1 MKCILE
7 YNDYRA
13 FLQEY
18 IQFRRENKLPASNRY
33 FAQKLGINSNAWLT
47 YVLQGKRNLNKQVV
61 SQLVVLLKFTASEE
75 RFFEA
80 LVQFNQAKS
89 IDNRNQWYREMESVR
104 KSSQVRI
111 VSSDQYE
118 FYSVWYHSSVR
129 SIIDMYPDFR
139 DYETLAGL
147 LSPPIT
153 ASEAKKSVAL
163 LERLG
168 LIYKD
173 ADGTYRLQDKAISTG
188 VYEKTLAIANFQRET
203 MKLAQ
208 ESLDRVPKTERDI
221 STMTIGIS
229 QDALEK
235 IQVLL
240 QETRRKIAEIATA
253 DADSDRVFQLNVQ
266 LFPLSKKIPSAERGQ

>member
-7 YNDYRA
+7 YSDYRV

-18 IQFRRENKLPASNRY
+18 IQFRRENGLPASNRY

-47 YVLQGKRNLNKQVV
+47 YVLQGKRNLNKLVI
-61 SQLVVLLKFTASEE
+61 SQLVVLLKFTANEGRYFS
-75 RFFEA
+75 A
-80 LVQFNQAKS
+80 LVQFNQAKT
-89 IDNRNQWYREMESVR
+89 IDERNSWYLEMESVR

-111 VSSDQYE
+111 ISSDQYE
-118 FYSVWYHSSVR
+118 FYSVWYHSSIR
-129 SIIDMYPDFR
+129 SIIDMFPDFR

-168 LIYKD
+168 LIFKD
-173 ADGTYRLQDKAISTG
+173 MEGIYRVQDKTITTG
-188 VYEKTLAIANFQRET
+188 VYEKALAIANFQRET

-208 ESLDRVPKTERDI
+208 ESLDRVQKAERDI
-221 STMTIGIS
+221 STMTLGIS
-229 QDALEK
+229 QNALEK
-235 IQVLL
+235 IQELL
-240 QETRRKIAEIATA
+240 QETRRKIAEIALA
-253 DADSDRVFQLNVQ
+253 DADSDRVFQLNMQ
-266 LFPLSKKIPSAERGQ
+266 LFPLSKKLSPSESDR